1 MERKRGI
8 AKTTVGGRRGEGGLH
23 EDSTR
28 VRYLTVAVMAF
39 SLACR
44 GGDGSRVTA
53 PVAGAE
59 VEVCGAEVDV
69 EAGIQEAAVL

>member
-1 MERKRGI
+1 
-8 AKTTVGGRRGEGGLH
+8 
-23 EDSTR
+23 
-28 VRYLTVAVMAF
+28 MAF

-59 VEVCGAEVDV
+59 VEVYGAEVDV